1 MESGFRF
8 ESEDPTE
15 TETDFTV
22 LDDEVEFTFARS
34 GGPGGQNVNRRAT
47 KVHLRWDFERSPTLN
62 DKQKGLIREGL
73 KGFINK
79 DGVVALEAQE
89 ERSQG
94 RNRQIALDKLNAL
107 VAEAF
112 VPEKER
118 IATKTPRSSRERR
131 LEGKRATAQKKKG
144 RRFKNEG

>member
-47 KVHLRWDFERSPTLN
+47 KVHLRWDFERSSALN

-107 VAEAF
+107 VEEAL